1 MPVHPSM
8 LKQSYTKVKLSL
20 TPWETPQS
28 QRHCKAS
35 ALSRNVNGPAND
47 RKENLIRRKNKAN
60 TYVAISI
67 QLTLKGLPTPE
78 FNISTAPTQFSD
90 NLRGEN

>member
-8 LKQSYTKVKLSL
+8 LKQSYTKVKLS
-20 TPWETPQS
+20 PWETTQS

-35 ALSRNVNGPAND
+35 ALSRNVNGPGND
-47 RKENLIRRKNKAN
+47 RKENLIRRN
-60 TYVAISI
+60 TTKPTLMAISI